1 MFTKIF
7 KKNES
12 NIDEED
18 KKEENSQKIIDNRKQ
33 TFGSSRHLTSQ
44 EEQNG
49 IGNRNLVKRSPT
61 GHEIIEVSDN
71 AKQIIKS
78 QVQINSDATEKELA
92 EYLDFKGEVY
102 TASSGNLKITDAQRT
117 YGCFLSDGTLLIAK
131 NATNHVYISEIR
143 QIIRRAGK
151 NIKLEKTVDLKIIKQ
166 IHDEYDRRNGLLF
179 KKTSRGLGENIQQMQ
194 HEFLKLVREAA
205 EKRASDIHIS
215 INKKHAKIELRA
227 GGIIH
232 FLRQELTE
240 WTENL
245 CVAAFNMSDVS
256 ESSYKPNEFQDARI
270 SSQKTPLSNN
280 VDAIRLH
287 YNPLANGGRHLV
299 ARLLYK
305 TDPEDMEKDI
315 DTLGYSNIHVKT
327 IKKMRKFPVGINIVS
342 GPTGSGKSTTLQKCL
357 IALMKEHQNRIKVLT
372 IEDPP
377 EYEIPGAEQI
387 PVMKGADDENK
398 KKMAYTLA
406 IAAALRSDP
415 DVIMIGEI
423 RTDSSAGLAFEAAM
437 TGHQVWA
444 SLHANDAVSCLDRL
458 GDMSVDLYKLTDH
471 TLVTGLIAQRLVR
484 RVCPHCCLTFDEAV
498 RNDLVD
504 SDLIETITKI
514 AGEKYIQNIRFENP
528 EGCSECKKTG
538 SLGREVV
545 AEALIPNSKF
555 MSFMRD
561 RDKESAIN
569 YWINDMDGFR
579 MVEHAVQKM
588 LLGYCSP
595 IAVEARMGALDDF
608 DISRLDKIMGDVF
621 CNLPVM
627 KDFRNK
633 E

>member
-1 MFTKIF
+1 MFNIF
-7 KKNES
+7 KKNE
-12 NIDEED
+12 NHTEGNKQED
-18 KKEENSQKIIDNRKQ
+18 NSYKEQRKP
-33 TFGSSRHLTSQ
+33 FGSSQSEISQ
-44 EEQNG
+44 ESRNG
-49 IGNRNLVKRSPT
+49 IGKNLIKRSSINND
-61 GHEIIEVSDN
+61 IIEVSDN
-71 AKQIIKS
+71 ARQIIKS
-78 QVQINSDATEKELA
+78 QVQIDTDATEKEIQ

-102 TASSGNLKITDAQRT
+102 TASSSNLKTTDAQRT

-131 NATNHVYISEIR
+131 NAVNHTYVGEIR
-143 QIIRRAGK
+143 QAIRRAGK
-151 NIKLEKTVDLKIIKQ
+151 HVKVEKTVDMKIIKQ
-166 IHDEYDRRNGLLF
+166 IHEEYDRRNGLLF

-205 EKRASDIHIS
+205 EKKASDIHIS
-215 INKKHAKIELRA
+215 INKKHAIIQLRA
-227 GGIIH
+227 GGIIQ
-232 FLRQELTE
+232 FLRQEQSS
-240 WTENL
+240 WTEEL

-287 YNPLANGGRHLV
+287 FNPLANGGRHLV

-315 DTLGYSNIHVKT
+315 DTLGYANIHVKL

-387 PVMKGADDENK
+387 PVMKGADDDQK

-423 RTDSSAGLAFEAAM
+423 RTDASAGLAFEAAM

-484 RVCPHCCLTFDEAV
+484 SVCPHCCFTLEEAV
-498 RNDLVD
+498 SNNLVD
-504 SDLIETITKI
+504 DDLLETIKNI
-514 AGEKYIQNIRFENP
+514 AGEKYIKNIRFENP
-528 EGCSECKKTG
+528 EGCHKCKKTG

-555 MSFMRD
+555 MSFMRE
-561 RDKESAIN
+561 RKKEEAVN
-569 YWINDMDGFR
+569 YWIEQMNGFR
-579 MVEHAVQKM
+579 MLEHAVQKM

-595 IAVEARMGALDDF
+595 IAVEARMGSLEDF
-608 DISRLDKIMGDVF
+608 DIKRLDTIMGDNF
-621 CNLPVM
+621 CNLQVM
-627 KDFRNK
+627 ENHNNK